1 MEQVFALL
9 TVASGYLIAFAA
21 GAWIGRPLLE
31 LLSNRI
37 LRK

>member
-1 MEQVFALL
+1 MDQVISFLAL
-9 TVASGYLIAFAA
+9 ASGYIIAFAV